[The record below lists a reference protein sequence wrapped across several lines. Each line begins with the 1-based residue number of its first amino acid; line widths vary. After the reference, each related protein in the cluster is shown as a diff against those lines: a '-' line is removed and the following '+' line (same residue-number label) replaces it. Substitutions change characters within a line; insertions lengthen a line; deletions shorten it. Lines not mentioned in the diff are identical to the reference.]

1 MLLGRRLLD
10 TRRNLL
16 DTFNAKLQNAWAD
29 TCPMICPLRVQ
40 GIVIVGVT
48 GFRLAQENCWI
59 FVEICWI

>member
-16 DTFNAKLQNAWAD
+16 DTFKAKLQNAWTD

-40 GIVIVGVT
+40 GTVIVVVT
-48 GFRLAQENCWI
+48 GFRLAARELLDIW
-59 FVEICWI
+59 